1 MNGRH
6 VARWV
11 VYDAEAEVDT
21 VFPPT
26 GKTFAATQSHW
37 FRMNDGRIIEHWA
50 NRDDLGMSQQ
60 LGWVPPRPAYLLRMT
75 RAKRQTVREYHQGE
89 SPVRDDD

>member
-6 VARWV
+6 VAPWV

-26 GKTFAATQSHW
+26 RRTFAATQSHW
-37 FRMNDGRIIEHWA
+37 FRMRDGRIIEH
-50 NRDDLGMSQQ
+50 
-60 LGWVPPRPAYLLRMT
+60 
-75 RAKRQTVREYHQGE
+75 
-89 SPVRDDD
+89 

>member
-6 VARWV
+6 VAPWV

-26 GKTFAATQSHW
+26 RRTFAATQSHW
-37 FRMNDGRIIEHWA
+37 FRMKDGRIVEHWA
-50 NRDDLGMSQQ
+50 NRDDLGMGQQ
-60 LGWVPPRPAYLLRMT
+60 LGWNPPTLLYLARMLLASR
-75 RAKRQTVREYHQGE
+75 RARR
-89 SPVRDDD
+89 R